1 MNKTM
6 LSVALTAMALT
17 ACSDTMTGPEAEVRR
32 GGFPAGP
39 VMVMTRNM
47 YVGADLDAVIAALV
61 SPDPEDDQ
69 AAFVAAIQTLLAND
83 LTTRA
88 NALADEIAR
97 YRPHVVGLQEVS
109 TIDITVPP
117 MQVDIHQDFLATL
130 LGALSVRGL
139 SYRVGAANLNF
150 HLTGILGLPVSLQDS
165 DVLLVDDRVEVLAG
179 SGAVFS
185 CGQLCL
191 PLGFGT
197 IQRGWARVDAR
208 VAGHPVTFVSTHPE
222 SGDQSP
228 IPLIRT
234 GQIAE
239 LAALLGTTSP
249 VVLMGDLNDVP
260 GSDMHGVLMQA
271 GFTDVWQALGTGDG
285 NTCCHNAT
293 LDGGSM
299 VKRID
304 YLMVRGDVALDHQT
318 ARVVRFGAEAGER
331 VTTPQGRAIWASDHA
346 GLVALIP
353 LRP

>member
-6 LSVALTAMALT
+6 LSTALLAMTLA
-17 ACSDTMTGPEAEVRR
+17 ACSDTVTGPDAEARK

-39 VMVMTRNM
+39 VVVMTRNM

-69 AAFVAAIQTLLAND
+69 PALATAIQTLLAND

-109 TIDITVPP
+109 TIDITIPP
-117 MQVDIHQDFLATL
+117 MSLDLHQDFLATL
-130 LGALSVRGL
+130 LGALNLRGL

-150 HLTGILGLPVSLQDS
+150 RLTGILGMPVNLQDS
-165 DVLLVDDRVEVLAG
+165 DVLLVDDRVEVLSG

-197 IQRGWARVDAR
+197 IQRGWVRVDAR
-208 VAGHPVTFVSTHPE
+208 VAGRPVTFVSTHPE

-228 IPLIRT
+228 IPLIRA

-239 LAALLGTTSP
+239 LAGLLGSTAP

-260 GSDMHGVLMQA
+260 GSDTYAVLQQA
-271 GFTDVWQALGTGDG
+271 GFTDVWQAIGSGDG
-285 NTCCHNAT
+285 NTCCHSAT

-304 YLMVRGDVALDHQT
+304 YLMVRGDIALDHQT
-318 ARVVRFGAEAGER
+318 ARVIRFGVDAQER
-331 VTTPQGRAIWASDHA
+331 VTAPGDRAIWPSDHA
-346 GLVALIP
+346 GLVAVLP